1 MRKILILAA
10 LLGAYGAGAAMT
22 AKVSWTQ
29 RWPWNTKVD
38 IDFAL
43 SGGAKCDVAVTASFT
58 TNGVPG
64 TVDLERAGAKGD
76 FWELEPGMYHLEW
89 DPAAA
94 GLDGTA
100 LKDFAVQVTPVE
112 DAANARKWLVIDLK
126 DGTWEYAADEP
137 TGGWNQDMYK
147 QGKMVFRRIPAGTFT
162 RGYTD
167 AEKAYL
173 KGLDAELGLASSKM
187 LTAKEVTLTSD
198 YYISIYQTTR
208 AQVARIMDVPSSNG
222 YYNQVTPDAGQMF
235 AAGHVCF
242 QRGSNS
248 VEGINWPFTKFAV
261 TPTSIIGRFRAR
273 CGNRFWIDLPTCAQ
287 WQRAA
292 RPDTK
297 WLFYDTSSYPGGM
310 SGGEV
315 GDSLDTITNIIARIS
330 FGYQR
335 KYCGVGGVYSPPT
348 TVGDLLPNAY
358 GLYDLIGSR
367 PDLLLDRWNNGS
379 EDAADSAGVDPV
391 GMLDAGN
398 SRMVNNS
405 FSNYG
410 TISNWSIAFAGYLG
424 SDNPRN
430 SNNENCYRYV
440 IHLNPPQSFG
450 GKWVN
455 DTE

>member
-126 DGTWEYAADEP
+126 DGAWEYAADEP
-137 TGGWNQDMYK
+137 AGGWNQNVYK

-162 RGYTD
+162 AGLTA
-167 AEKAYL
+167 AEIAYL
-173 KGLDAELGLASSKM
+173 DAAAGNASVGYYIPQKTM
-187 LTAKEVTLTSD
+187 EITHD
-198 YYISIYQTTR
+198 YYIAIFKTTH
-208 AQVARIMDVPSSNG
+208 AQRYRILDAASTNTGVGPAVTG
-222 YYNQVTPDAGQMF
+222 ETYYP
-235 AAGHVCF
+235 HL
-242 QRGSNS
+242 RGSNN
-248 VEGINWPFTKFAV
+248 VDHIDWPTTRFAV
-261 TPTSIIGRFRAR
+261 KEGSIVDTFRAR
-273 CGNRFWIDLPTCAQ
+273 CGNRFWIDLPTNAQ
-287 WQRAA
+287 WEKAA
-292 RPDTK
+292 RGG
-297 WLFYDTSSYPGGM
+297 TSTIWYNGGTVETSYADCTNLVVQIGRTRLEEGVNQY
-310 SGGEV
+310 SLVDV
-315 GDSLDTITNIIARIS
+315 GSYLGN
-330 FGYQR
+330 
-335 KYCGVGGVYSPPT
+335 P
-348 TVGDLLPNAY
+348 Y

-367 PDLLLDRWNNGS
+367 PEYVLDRFKDGNV
-379 EDAADSAGVDPV
+379 AAAETVDPV
-391 GMLDAGN
+391 GPTDGTRRALRGQHCQDNHGLRYYAISAIQVEN
-398 SRMVNNS
+398 VDNLAANNYES
-405 FSNYG
+405 FR
-410 TISNWSIAFAGYLG
+410 FA
-424 SDNPRN
+424 
-430 SNNENCYRYV
+430 
-440 IHLNPPQSFG
+440 IHLRPPQSFG
-450 GKWVN
+450 GKWK
-455 DTE
+455 